1 MPVSQKNPRCLAPLR
16 GRLRRGP
23 PGAVPAGG
31 WENTGLGH
39 FKDTRLGWDILKTR
53 ASGRGGLRGTLSPS
67 KHATTFPRDKRG
79 WGNKGLGHF
88 EDSCVSVCVVARA
101 RKDVCVDACILLLI

>member
-53 ASGRGGLRGTLSPS
+53 LRQGGPAGHAIAFETRHNLSQ
-67 KHATTFPRDKRG
+67 RQ
-79 WGNKGLGHF
+79 KGVGKQGVGAF
-88 EDSCVSVCVVARA
+88 
-101 RKDVCVDACILLLI
+101 